1 MRKKKKKSKSKK
13 DKRKSRRKA
22 SEVEQQYES
31 DIPHRSTIF
40 PSLSPP
46 SMSKSRPDINLATGE
61 YYGDGVIDN
70 EIDPN
75 DDIPSFTKAK
85 SRQWNPAS
93 LVTAA
98 HANDKVYRNGF
109 YKNMKEHA
117 GLAYGRVQSLK
128 SGRQNVIGNEY
139 NLKNIGKARDM
150 TYQPAPRSRNIV
162 WGDES
167 ILTNDASTVGPGSG
181 EKATRRT
188 DEGDED
194 SSSDLKQSMEHYLEN
209 EQRVQKLMREKKRR
223 CVGGFLLA
231 TMILIGT
238 FLAIYL
244 TRSGKESSFPPPTS
258 TQPGVDSVDRNDP
271 PPRPLPSPP
280 TDSIDQIEGSISH
293 VITETELRYIVNTI
307 TPDESIFDNP
317 HSPQSKALRWFKN
330 DMQTYNATTSARVAQ
345 RYALA
350 TLYYSTNGTG
360 WQTRSQWGSGRECN
374 WFGVGCEAGGNDT
387 ASVTYLDLNSNL
399 LDGTIPPEI
408 GFILTLEQ
416 SK

>member
-46 SMSKSRPDINLATGE
+46 SMSKSRPDINLATDE

-70 EIDPN
+70 ENDPN
-75 DDIPSFTKAK
+75 GDIPSFTKAK

-98 HANDKVYRNGF
+98 HANDKVDRNGF

-139 NLKNIGKARDM
+139 NLKNIGKSRDM

-194 SSSDLKQSMEHYLEN
+194 SSSDLKQ
-209 EQRVQKLMREKKRR
+209 
-223 CVGGFLLA
+223 
-231 TMILIGT
+231 T
-238 FLAIYL
+238 
-244 TRSGKESSFPPPTS
+244 
-258 TQPGVDSVDRNDP
+258 
-271 PPRPLPSPP
+271 
-280 TDSIDQIEGSISH
+280 
-293 VITETELRYIVNTI
+293 
-307 TPDESIFDNP
+307 
-317 HSPQSKALRWFKN
+317 
-330 DMQTYNATTSARVAQ
+330 
-345 RYALA
+345 
-350 TLYYSTNGTG
+350 
-360 WQTRSQWGSGRECN
+360 
-374 WFGVGCEAGGNDT
+374 
-387 ASVTYLDLNSNL
+387 
-399 LDGTIPPEI
+399 
-408 GFILTLEQ
+408 
-416 SK
+416 